1 MTAVLPILLAASALP
16 VFRGYEEP
24 RYQEHDALIV
34 KYVREFNARKHAW
47 SGATADQA
55 EGIEQLDPAL
65 VKAQM
70 IQETGGRDA
79 RSRAA
84 WAVDPLQ
91 VNVPGDWNSYKAYL
105 GLKKPRHSNEGT
117 REKNIKAGISYLSR
131 KGFGKAGQPA
141 ANRPDGTFDGWQ
153 TALERYNSRMDMTV
167 DGKVYCEV
175 YADKI
180 ESRSED
186 PDTHVPV
193 QIPVKGK

>member
-1 MTAVLPILLAASALP
+1 MTIILSIVLSATTLP
-16 VFRGYEEP
+16 VFRGYEDP
-24 RYQEHDALIV
+24 RYQQHDTLII
-34 KYVREFNARKHAW
+34 KYVNEFNAKKHSW
-47 SGATADQA
+47 SGATSDQA
-55 EGIEQLDPAL
+55 KGIDHLDPAL

-70 IQETGGRDA
+70 IQETGGKDI
-79 RSRAA
+79 RSRTA

-91 VNVPGDWNSYKAYL
+91 VNVPGDWNTYKAYL
-105 GLKKPRHSNEGT
+105 GLRKPRRSNEGT

-153 TALERYNSRMDMTV
+153 TALERYNSRMEMTAE
-167 DGKVYCEV
+167 GKIYCEV

-180 ESRSED
+180 ETRSED

-193 QIPVKGK
+193 QIPLKK